1 MSKHISGRRRSS
13 KQTFRRRII
22 IFRTLF
28 SQPSTAD
35 ELIEAVNHELAQDGY
50 PAAATMALKHDLDAL
65 KREFN
70 CELSFDRN
78 LKTYTLHSVGDF
90 AILDLSRESLEALAF
105 LETNF
110 PEDNMLSAFINVQ
123 KLLRQVRMLLPQ
135 SVTANIPSIFKLH
148 NPIRQ
153 NKAFDNQTLRTV
165 KRAIENKQ
173 QLRFMYMSNFEQ
185 NEARRHTVSPY
196 GLFMRDGHMYLDAV
210 LMSVE
215 PAGHALPLTSVEYR
229 LERIV
234 KKSAQL
240 LPIMNPPERPPQPQY
255 RLVYRL
261 EPVVARRRD
270 LATFFNDS
278 VIEYHDDGSATITA
292 TVNNLWTTRQVLLR
306 YGGTCEVVS
315 PPELVAMF
323 RDTITQMANKYQ
335 MTTPAIAIDPASD

>member
-1 MSKHISGRRRSS
+1 MKEHISGRRRSS
-13 KQTFRRRII
+13 KQTFRRRIV

-28 SQPSTAD
+28 SQPSTAE
-35 ELIEAVNHELAQDGY
+35 ELIHAVNVELAQDGY

-65 KREFN
+65 KREFG
-70 CELSFDRN
+70 CEISFDRN

-148 NPIRQ
+148 NPIRP

-165 KRAIENKQ
+165 KRAIENNQ
-173 QLRFMYMSNFEQ
+173 QLRFMYMSNFELK
-185 NEARRHTVSPY
+185 EARRHTVAPY

-215 PAGHALPLTSVEYR
+215 PTGHALPLTSVEYR

-240 LPIMNPPERPPQPQY
+240 LPVMNPPERPPQPRY
-255 RLVYRL
+255 HLVYKL
-261 EPVVARRRD
+261 DPVVARRRD

-278 VIEYHDDGSATITA
+278 HIEYHDDGSAIITA
-292 TVNNLWTTRQVLLR
+292 VVDNLWTTRQVLMR
-306 YGGTCEVVS
+306 YGGTCEVLS

-323 RDTITQMANKYQ
+323 RDTITQMAHKYN
-335 MTTPAIAIDPASD
+335 MTTPTINIDPIAD

>member
-1 MSKHISGRRRSS
+1 MTKHISGRRRSS

-28 SQPSTAD
+28 SQPSTAE
-35 ELIEAVNHELAQDGY
+35 ELINAVNSELAQDGY
-50 PAAATMALKHDLDAL
+50 PTAAAMALKHDLDAL
-65 KREFN
+65 KREFS
-70 CELSFDRN
+70 CGISFDRK
-78 LKTYTLHSVGDF
+78 LKTYTLYNVGDF

-123 KLLRQVRMLLPQ
+123 NLLRQIRMLLPQ
-135 SVTANIPSIFKLH
+135 MASANIPSIFKLH
-148 NPIRQ
+148 HPIRQ
-153 NKAFDNQTLRTV
+153 HKAFDNPTLRTV
-165 KRAIENKQ
+165 KRAIENGQ
-173 QLRFMYMSNFEQ
+173 QLRFLYLSNFE
-185 NEARRHTVSPY
+185 EKEPRRHTVAPY

-210 LMSVE
+210 VMSVD
-215 PAGHALPLTSVEYR
+215 PTGHALPLSTVQYR

-240 LPIMNPPERPPQPQY
+240 LPIMNPPERPPQPKY

-261 EPVVARRRD
+261 DPVVARRRD

-278 VIEYHDDGSATITA
+278 TIDYQDDGSAIITA
-292 TVNNLWTTRQVLLR
+292 DVDNLWTTRQVLMR
-306 YGGTCEVVS
+306 YGGACEVIS

-323 RDTITQMANKYQ
+323 RDTITQMATKYK
-335 MTTPAIAIDPASD
+335 MSPPTVIIDPISD